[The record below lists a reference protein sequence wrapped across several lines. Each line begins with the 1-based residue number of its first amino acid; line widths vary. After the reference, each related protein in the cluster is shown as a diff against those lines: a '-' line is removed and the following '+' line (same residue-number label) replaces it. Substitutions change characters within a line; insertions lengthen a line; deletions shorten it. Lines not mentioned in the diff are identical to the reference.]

1 MKFLELTL
9 LFKNGLTTV
18 RSLPLSLTL
27 IFLKK
32 NSRSFI
38 RPSTGHKGPE
48 DVATPFV
55 TSATLCPSR
64 YPGTLPLL
72 VRSEEGLGTLW

>member
-32 NSRSFI
+32 IHGASFALVQVI
-38 RPSTGHKGPE
+38 KAQR
-48 DVATPFV
+48 AW
-55 TSATLCPSR
+55 
-64 YPGTLPLL
+64 LL
-72 VRSEEGLGTLW
+72 LS